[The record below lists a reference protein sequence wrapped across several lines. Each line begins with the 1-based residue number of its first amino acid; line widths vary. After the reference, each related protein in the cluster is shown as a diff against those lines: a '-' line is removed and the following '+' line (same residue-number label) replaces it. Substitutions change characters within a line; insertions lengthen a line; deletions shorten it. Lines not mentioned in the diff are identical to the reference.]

1 MDLPRSVR
9 AGANLTPMN
18 APPILW
24 VDFETRSRC
33 DLRVAGVYNYA
44 GHASTEVLCMSYAFD
59 GGDVVTWR
67 PEDGPL
73 PVEVAT
79 HTGPI
84 RAHNAA
90 FERLI
95 FHCVLE
101 RDFKPDQFYC
111 TAAQAR
117 ANCAPGSLEDV
128 GRFAG
133 AGMRKDPRG
142 AQLIRRLC
150 VPRANG
156 TFSEDAAL
164 MAELID
170 YCEQDVRAMR
180 AISHAMRQLTDEEL
194 LDYHI
199 NERVNDRGVLVD
211 RPLSEAATRYADAEL
226 AEIQARV
233 REVTAG
239 AVPTVRSPR
248 MCAWVWD
255 RVGPAAQT
263 LMTVDR
269 KGVEGR
275 GIDKS
280 IRANLLA
287 LADENPDEVPAD
299 VSEVIQC
306 ADDLWASSVAKFTRI
321 GQLSDDVDGR
331 LRGAFVFNGAAAT
344 GRASSFG
351 AQIHNLTR
359 QCSKMPD
366 ETRQAMVRGHAI
378 VPAYGT
384 RVTDVLKGMLR
395 PALLA
400 APGHSLVVADWVGIE
415 ARVNPWASNEP
426 SSEVVM
432 DMFRAGV
439 DRYKAAAAAMLGCS
453 ISEITAPQR
462 QVGKVSELACGY
474 GGGPNAFAA
483 MGRVYGVKVSDS
495 QARGIVTAW
504 RRVNP
509 WAVAYWQAVSSAAA
523 RAMRNRDTDFSAGAV
538 TYMFD
543 GQHLWYSLPSGRVLC
558 YPYAKTDGAEGISYA
573 KAAWKPAAGADE
585 WPRARLW
592 HGIMVENIA
601 QAISNDVLR
610 LALRRLDAAGLRAV
624 LHVHDEIVVECPTED
639 VAQVTATMTDAMCS
653 PPAWASRLPLDVEI
667 KAMTRYGK

>member
-1 MDLPRSVR
+1 
-9 AGANLTPMN
+9 MN
-18 APPILW
+18 DPPILW
-24 VDFETRSRC
+24 LDFETRSRC

-79 HTGPI
+79 HTGQI

-101 RDFKPDQFYC
+101 CDFRPDQFYC

-150 VPRANG
+150 IPRADG
-156 TFSEDAAL
+156 AFSKDAAL

-180 AISHAMRQLTDEEL
+180 AVSRAMRQLTAEEL
-194 LDYHI
+194 HDYHI

-211 RPLSEAATRYADAEL
+211 RPLAEAATRYADAEL
-226 AEIQARV
+226 AEIQQRV

-287 LADENPDEVPAD
+287 LADENPDEVPVD
-299 VSEVIQC
+299 VAEVIKC

-344 GRASSFG
+344 GRSSSFG

-359 QCSKMPD
+359 QCSKTPD

-378 VPAYGT
+378 VPTYGT

-426 SSEVVM
+426 SSEIAM
-432 DMFRAGV
+432 DMFRTGV
-439 DRYKAAAAAMLGCS
+439 DRYKAAAAAIFLCDIGGVN
-453 ISEITAPQR
+453 PKQR

-474 GGGPNAFAA
+474 GGGSNAFAA
-483 MGRVYGVKVSDS
+483 MGRVYGVKMPE
-495 QARGIVTAW
+495 AEAKKIVTAW
-504 RRVNP
+504 RTANP
-509 WAVAYWQAVSSAAA
+509 WAVNYWQAVSSAAS
-523 RAMRNRDTDFSAGAV
+523 RAMRNLNSDFKAGVV

-543 GQHLWYSLPSGRVLC
+543 GKHLWYSLPSGRVLC
-558 YPYAKTDGAEGISYA
+558 YPYAKTDDAEGISYA
-573 KAAWKPAAGADE
+573 KAAWKPAASAKE

-610 LALRRLDAAGLRAV
+610 LALRRLDAAGLHAVLHAV
-624 LHVHDEIVVECPTED
+624 LHVHDEIVVECLTED
-639 VAQVTATMTDAMCS
+639 VAQVTAIMTDAMCS
-653 PPAWASRLPLDVEI
+653 PPAWGAGLPLAVEI

>member
-1 MDLPRSVR
+1 
-9 AGANLTPMN
+9 
-18 APPILW
+18 
-24 VDFETRSRC
+24 
-33 DLRVAGVYNYA
+33 
-44 GHASTEVLCMSYAFD
+44 MSYAVD
-59 GGDVVTWR
+59 NNDVATWR

-79 HTGPI
+79 HTGMI

-101 RDFKPDQFYC
+101 QDFNPAQFYC

-117 ANCAPGSLEDV
+117 ANCAPGGLEDA

-133 AGMRKDPRG
+133 AGMKKDPRG
-142 AQLIRRLC
+142 AQLIRKLC
-150 VPRANG
+150 APGADG
-156 TFSEDAAL
+156 TFREDGAL
-164 MAELID
+164 MAEMIA

-180 AISHAMRQLTDEEL
+180 AVSLAMRQLSAGEL
-194 LDYHI
+194 HDYHI
-199 NERVNDRGVLVD
+199 SERVNDRGVLVD
-211 RPLSEAATRYADAEL
+211 RLLAEAATRYASAEL

-233 REVTAG
+233 LAVTVG

-269 KGVEGR
+269 KGVPGR

-287 LADENPDEVPAD
+287 LAGENPDEIPAD
-299 VSEVIQC
+299 VAEVIQC

-344 GRASSFG
+344 GRSSSFG

-359 QCSKMPD
+359 QCSKTPD

-378 VPAYGT
+378 APAYGA

-426 SSEVVM
+426 TSEIAM
-432 DMFRAGV
+432 DMFRTGV
-439 DRYKAAAAAMLGCS
+439 DRYKAAAAAIFLCDIRGV
-453 ISEITAPQR
+453 TPNQR

-474 GGGPNAFAA
+474 GGGSNAFAA
-483 MGRVYGVKVSDS
+483 MGRVYGVKVTE
-495 QARGIVTAW
+495 AEAKEIVTAW
-504 RRVNP
+504 RAANP
-509 WAVAYWQAVSSAAA
+509 WAVDYWQAVSSAAS
-523 RAMRNRDTDFSAGAV
+523 RAMRNPDSDFSAGAV

-543 GQHLWYSLPSGRVLC
+543 GRHLWYSLPSGRVLC
-558 YPYAKTDGAEGISYA
+558 YPYAKTDSGEGISYA
-573 KAAWKPAAGADE
+573 KAAWTPAADATE

-610 LALRRLDAAGLRAV
+610 LALRRLDAAGLQVV
-624 LHVHDEIVVECPTED
+624 LHVHDEIVVECLTED
-639 VAQVTATMTDAMCS
+639 VARVTAAMTAAMCS
-653 PPAWASRLPLDVEI
+653 PPAWASGLPLDVEI
-667 KAMTRYGK
+667 KAMARYGK

>member
-1 MDLPRSVR
+1 MK
-9 AGANLTPMN
+9 TP
-18 APPILW
+18 PTLW
-24 VDFETRSRC
+24 LDFETRSRC
-33 DLRVAGVYNYA
+33 NLRVAGVYNYA
-44 GHASTEVLCMSYAFD
+44 GHPSTEVLCMSYAFD
-59 GGDVVTWR
+59 AGDVVTWR
-67 PEDGPL
+67 PENGPL
-73 PVEVAT
+73 PSEVAT
-79 HTGPI
+79 HAGPI

-95 FHCVLE
+95 FHSVLDC
-101 RDFKPDQFYC
+101 DFDPRQFYC

-133 AGMRKDPRG
+133 AGMKKDPRG
-142 AQLIRRLC
+142 MQLIRKLSI
-150 VPRANG
+150 PGADG
-156 TFSEDAAL
+156 TFRKDAVL
-164 MAELID
+164 MAEMVA

-180 AISHAMRQLTDEEL
+180 AVSLAMRQLSVEEL
-194 LDYHI
+194 RDYHI

-211 RPLSEAATRYADAEL
+211 RPLADAATRYADAEL
-226 AEIQARV
+226 SEIQQRV
-233 REVTAG
+233 MNVTEG

-255 RVGPAAQT
+255 RVGEVAQVM
-263 LMTVDR
+263 MTVDR
-269 KGVEGR
+269 KGVPGR

-280 IRANLLA
+280 IRSNLLT
-287 LADENPDEVPAD
+287 LAEENPDEVPAD
-299 VSEVIQC
+299 VAEVIQC
-306 ADDLWASSVAKFTRI
+306 ADDLWASSVAKFTRLS
-321 GQLSDDVDGR
+321 QLSDDVDSR

-359 QCSKMPD
+359 QGSKTPD

-395 PALLA
+395 PALVA

-432 DMFRAGV
+432 NMFRDGT
-439 DRYKAAAAAMLGCS
+439 DIYKAAAAAVFHCDMRS
-453 ISEITAPQR
+453 VTAAQR
-462 QVGKVSELACGY
+462 QVGKVSVLACGY

-483 MGRVYGVKVSDS
+483 MGRVYGVHTPEAEAKKIVS
-495 QARGIVTAW
+495 AW
-504 RRVNP
+504 RGANP
-509 WAVAYWQAVSSAAA
+509 WAVAYWQAVSSAAF
-523 RAMRNRDTDFSAGAV
+523 RAMRNRGGEFRAGLV

-543 GQHLWYSLPSGRVLC
+543 GRHLWYSLPSGRVLC
-558 YPYAKTDGAEGISYA
+558 YPYAKTDDGDGISYA
-573 KAAWKPAAGADE
+573 KAAWKPAAGAVE

-610 LALRRLDAAGLRAV
+610 LALHRLDAAGLRVV
-624 LHVHDEIVVECPTED
+624 LHVHDEIVVECLTED
-639 VAQVTATMTDAMCS
+639 VAQVTAALTEAMCS
-653 PPAWASRLPLDVEI
+653 PPAWASSLPLDVEI

>member
-1 MDLPRSVR
+1 
-9 AGANLTPMN
+9 MN
-18 APPILW
+18 DPPILW
-24 VDFETRSRC
+24 LDFETRSRC
-33 DLRVAGVYNYA
+33 DLRVAGAYNYA

-59 GGDVVTWR
+59 GDGNNGNVVTWR
-67 PEDGPL
+67 PKDGPL

-79 HTGPI
+79 HTGQI

-95 FHCVLE
+95 FYCVLE
-101 RDFKPDQFYC
+101 CDFRPDQFYC

-128 GRFAG
+128 GRFSG

-150 VPRANG
+150 VPRADG

-170 YCEQDVRAMR
+170 YCEQDVRVMR
-180 AISHAMRQLTDEEL
+180 AVSRAMRQLTDEEL
-194 LDYHI
+194 HDYHI

-211 RPLSEAATRYADAEL
+211 RPLAEAATRYADAEL

-248 MCAWVWD
+248 MCVWVWD

-269 KGVEGR
+269 KGVAGR

-287 LADENPDEVPAD
+287 LADENPDEVPVD
-299 VSEVIQC
+299 VAEVIKC

-321 GQLSDDVDGR
+321 GQLSDDGDGR

-359 QCSKMPD
+359 QCSKTPD

-378 VPAYGT
+378 VPAYGA

-400 APGHSLVVADWVGIE
+400 APGCSLVVADWVGIE
-415 ARVNPWASNEP
+415 ARVNPWASKEP
-426 SSEVVM
+426 SSEAVM
-432 DMFRAGV
+432 DMFRNGV
-439 DRYKAAAAAMLGCS
+439 DRYKAAASAIFHCS
-453 ISEITAPQR
+453 IEDVAAAQR

-483 MGRVYGVKVSDS
+483 MGRVYGMKVPAAEAKS
-495 QARGIVTAW
+495 IVSAW
-504 RRVNP
+504 RTANP

-558 YPYAKTDGAEGISYA
+558 YPYAKTDTGDGISYA
-573 KAAWKPAAGADE
+573 KAAWKPAAGAGE

-624 LHVHDEIVVECPTED
+624 LHAVLHVHDEIVVECLTED
-639 VAQVTATMTDAMCS
+639 VARVTAIMTDAMCS
-653 PPAWASRLPLDVEI
+653 PPAWAPDLPLDVEI